1 MSSRI
6 LYFTLFLNSINLGFS
21 QNKLEEL
28 KPIIENYLETNL
40 DSAEKFS
47 KELLHSGYNSL
58 NKKEEHHGLNYL
70 AHIQYR
76 TGNRMAALELFTE
89 SLQIR
94 YKHGKITETANT
106 LNWIGRIHHEQTD
119 YDKALE
125 YYFLSIQK
133 LQEEEPDSAY
143 LLATLNNITYL
154 YLDIGDYE
162 KMLEY
167 NNQSLI
173 ISKLTNDN
181 LEYAN
186 ACNLRGVYFQN
197 LQTLDSAEIY
207 YKKALAFYS
216 EIDFT
221 HKIAHQYNNLGII
234 DFLNGKMKDSYNNFL
249 YAMNLRKE
257 LGDTLNYSE
266 SLRNLGDYY
275 FYTENYDSSL
285 YYYNN
290 GLKLA
295 LEVDSKTHVKDIYQS
310 LSELYYDLKD
320 YKKAYEFHLQYSEL
334 QESIF
339 SNEQFD
345 KLKEM
350 EMKYQFQNQREQL
363 DIIKNSNK
371 KLKEINQDLES
382 EKAISKTGSYFFL
395 AISCL
400 LILIIFF
407 QNNRKKSQNNSL

>member
-1 MSSRI
+1 MRHRI
-6 LYFTLFLNSINLGFS
+6 IYLILILSASNLGFS
-21 QNKLEEL
+21 QDKLQEL
-28 KPIIENYLETNL
+28 KQIIENYLETDL
-40 DSAEKFS
+40 DSAEKYS
-47 KELLHSGYNSL
+47 EELLHSGYTNL
-58 NKKEEHHGLNYL
+58 NKEEEHHGLNYL
-70 AHIQYR
+70 AHIEYR
-76 TGNRMAALELFTE
+76 RGNRMGALEFFME

-125 YYFLSIQK
+125 YYFLSLQK
-133 LQEEEPDSAY
+133 LQKEDPDSSY

-154 YLDIGDYE
+154 YLDIGDNE

-167 NNQSLI
+167 NKQSLI

-186 ACNLRGVYFQN
+186 ACNFRGIYFQN

-234 DFLNGKMKDSYNNFL
+234 YFLNGNMKESYSNFL

-257 LGDTLNYSE
+257 LGDTLTYSE
-266 SLRNLGDYY
+266 SLRNLGDY
-275 FYTENYDSSL
+275 FLYTENYDSSL
-285 YYYNN
+285 FYYNN
-290 GLKLA
+290 SLRLSR
-295 LEVDSKTHVKDIYQS
+295 LIDSKSNIKEIYES
-310 LSELYYDLKD
+310 LSELHYHLKD

-334 QESIF
+334 QEDIF
-339 SNEQFD
+339 SINQFD
-345 KLKEM
+345 KLHEM
-350 EMKYQFQNQREQL
+350 EAKFQFQNQQEQL
-363 DIIKNSNK
+363 EIIIDNNK
-371 KLKEINQDLES
+371 KLLELNGTL
-382 EKAISKTGSYFFL
+382 KL
-395 AISCL
+395 
-400 LILIIFF
+400 
-407 QNNRKKSQNNSL
+407 QKKSSKLIFYSLGTLGLVLMSFILFLIKKKNQQ

>member
-1 MSSRI
+1 MRHRI
-6 LYFTLFLNSINLGFS
+6 IYLILILSASNLGFS
-21 QNKLEEL
+21 QDKLQEL
-28 KPIIENYLETNL
+28 KQIIENYLETDL
-40 DSAEKFS
+40 DSAEKYS
-47 KELLHSGYNSL
+47 EELLHSGYTNL
-58 NKKEEHHGLNYL
+58 NKEEEHHGLNYL
-70 AHIQYR
+70 AHIEYR
-76 TGNRMAALELFTE
+76 RGNRMGALEFFME

-125 YYFLSIQK
+125 YYFLSLQK
-133 LQEEEPDSAY
+133 LQKEDPDSSY

-154 YLDIGDYE
+154 YLDIGDNE

-167 NNQSLI
+167 NKQSLI

-186 ACNLRGVYFQN
+186 ACNFRGIYFQN

-234 DFLNGKMKDSYNNFL
+234 YFLNGNMKESYSNFL

-257 LGDTLNYSE
+257 LGDTLTYSE
-266 SLRNLGDYY
+266 SLRNLGDY
-275 FYTENYDSSL
+275 FLYTENYDSSL
-285 YYYNN
+285 FYYNN
-290 GLKLA
+290 SLRLSR
-295 LEVDSKTHVKDIYQS
+295 LIDSKSNIKEIYES
-310 LSELYYDLKD
+310 LSELHYHLKN

-334 QESIF
+334 QEDIF
-339 SNEQFD
+339 SINQFD
-345 KLKEM
+345 KLHEM
-350 EMKYQFQNQREQL
+350 EAKFQFQNQQEQL
-363 DIIKNSNK
+363 EIIIDNNK
-371 KLKEINQDLES
+371 KLLELNGTL
-382 EKAISKTGSYFFL
+382 KL
-395 AISCL
+395 
-400 LILIIFF
+400 
-407 QNNRKKSQNNSL
+407 QKKSSKLIFYSLGILGLVLMSFILFLIKKKNQQ

>member
-1 MSSRI
+1 MSNRI
-6 LYFTLFLNSINLGFS
+6 LYLVLFFSIFNLGFS
-21 QNKLEEL
+21 QDKLEEL
-28 KPIIENYLETNL
+28 KPIIENYLETDL
-40 DSAEKFS
+40 DSAEKYS
-47 KELLHSGYNSL
+47 EELLHSGYTNL
-58 NKKEEHHGLNYL
+58 NKEEEHHGLNYL
-70 AHIQYR
+70 AHIEYR
-76 TGNRMAALELFTE
+76 RGNRMDALEFFIE

-125 YYFLSIQK
+125 YYFLSLQT
-133 LQEEEPDSAY
+133 LQEEEPDSSY

-154 YLDIGDYE
+154 YLDIGDNE

-186 ACNLRGVYFQN
+186 ACNFRGIYFQN

-234 DFLNGKMKDSYNNFL
+234 YFLNGRMKDSYSNFL
-249 YAMNLRKE
+249 YAMNLRKALE
-257 LGDTLNYSE
+257 DTLTYSE
-266 SLRNLGDYY
+266 SLRNLGDYF

-290 GLKLA
+290 SLKLA
-295 LEVDSKTHVKDIYQS
+295 LEVDSKNDVKEIYEC
-310 LSELYYDLKD
+310 LSELHYDLKD

-334 QESIF
+334 HEDIF
-339 SNEQFD
+339 SLNQFD
-345 KLKEM
+345 KLHEM
-350 EMKYQFQNQREQL
+350 EAKFQFQNQREQL
-363 DIIKNSNK
+363 EIIMDSNK
-371 KLKEINQDLES
+371 KLKEINEDLES
-382 EKAISKTGSYFFL
+382 EKANSIIGYYIFIV
-395 AISCL
+395 ISC
-400 LILIIFF
+400 ILIVVTFF
-407 QNNRKKSQNNSL
+407 QFKRKNKSE

>member
-1 MSSRI
+1 MSNRI
-6 LYFTLFLNSINLGFS
+6 LYLVLFFSIFNLGFS
-21 QNKLEEL
+21 QDKLEEL
-28 KPIIENYLETNL
+28 KPIIENYLETDL
-40 DSAEKFS
+40 DSAEKYS
-47 KELLHSGYNSL
+47 EELLHSGYTNL
-58 NKKEEHHGLNYL
+58 NKEEEHHGLNYL
-70 AHIQYR
+70 AHIEYR
-76 TGNRMAALELFTE
+76 RGNRMDALEFFIE

-125 YYFLSIQK
+125 YYFLSLQT
-133 LQEEEPDSAY
+133 LQEEEPDSSY

-154 YLDIGDYE
+154 YLDIGDNE

-186 ACNLRGVYFQN
+186 ACNFRGIYFQN

-234 DFLNGKMKDSYNNFL
+234 YFLNGRMKDSYSNLL
-249 YAMNLRKE
+249 YAMNLRKA
-257 LGDTLNYSE
+257 LGDTLTYSE
-266 SLRNLGDYY
+266 SLRNLGDYF

-285 YYYNN
+285 FYYNN
-290 GLKLA
+290 SLRLA
-295 LEVDSKTHVKDIYQS
+295 KSIDSKSNIKEIYES
-310 LSELYYDLKD
+310 LSELHFDLKD

-334 QESIF
+334 HEDIF
-339 SNEQFD
+339 SLNQFD
-345 KLKEM
+345 KLHEM
-350 EMKYQFQNQREQL
+350 EAKFQFQNQREQL
-363 DIIKNSNK
+363 EIIMDSNK
-371 KLKEINQDLES
+371 KLKEINEDLES
-382 EKAISKTGSYFFL
+382 EKANSIIGYYIFIV
-395 AISCL
+395 ISC
-400 LILIIFF
+400 ILIVVTFF
-407 QNNRKKSQNNSL
+407 QFKRKNKSE

>member
-1 MSSRI
+1 MSNRI
-6 LYFTLFLNSINLGFS
+6 LYLVLFFSIFNLGFS
-21 QNKLEEL
+21 QDKLEEL
-28 KPIIENYLETNL
+28 KPIIENYLETDL
-40 DSAEKFS
+40 DSAEKYS
-47 KELLHSGYNSL
+47 EELLHSGYTNL
-58 NKKEEHHGLNYL
+58 NKEEEHHGLNYL
-70 AHIQYR
+70 AHIEYR
-76 TGNRMAALELFTE
+76 RGNRMDALEFFIE

-125 YYFLSIQK
+125 YYFLSLQT
-133 LQEEEPDSAY
+133 LQEEEPDSSY

-154 YLDIGDYE
+154 YLDIGDNE

-186 ACNLRGVYFQN
+186 ACNFRGIYFQN

-234 DFLNGKMKDSYNNFL
+234 YFLNGKMKDSYSNFL
-249 YAMNLRKE
+249 YAMNLRKA
-257 LGDTLNYSE
+257 LGDTLTYSE
-266 SLRNLGDYY
+266 SLRNLGDYF

-285 YYYNN
+285 FYYNN
-290 GLKLA
+290 SLRLSKSI
-295 LEVDSKTHVKDIYQS
+295 DSKSNIKEIYES
-310 LSELYYDLKD
+310 LSELHYDLKD

-334 QESIF
+334 QEEIF
-339 SNEQFD
+339 SINQFD
-345 KLKEM
+345 KLHEM
-350 EMKYQFQNQREQL
+350 EAKFQFQNQQEQIE
-363 DIIKNSNK
+363 IIIDNNK
-371 KLKEINQDLES
+371 KLLELNETLKFQKKS
-382 EKAISKTGSYFFL
+382 SK
-395 AISCL
+395 
-400 LILIIFF
+400 LIFYSLGILGLVLMSFIIFLIKKK
-407 QNNRKKSQNNSL
+407 NNR

>member
-1 MSSRI
+1 MRHRI
-6 LYFTLFLNSINLGFS
+6 IYLILILSASNLGFS
-21 QNKLEEL
+21 QDKLQEL
-28 KPIIENYLETNL
+28 KQIIENYLETDL
-40 DSAEKFS
+40 DSAEKYS
-47 KELLHSGYNSL
+47 EELLHSGYTNL
-58 NKKEEHHGLNYL
+58 NKEEEHHGLNYL
-70 AHIQYR
+70 AHIEYR
-76 TGNRMAALELFTE
+76 RGNRMGALEFFME

-125 YYFLSIQK
+125 YYFLSLQK
-133 LQEEEPDSAY
+133 LQKEDPDSSY

-154 YLDIGDYE
+154 YLDIGDNE

-167 NNQSLI
+167 NKQSLI

-186 ACNLRGVYFQN
+186 ACNFRGIYFQN

-234 DFLNGKMKDSYNNFL
+234 YFLNGNMKESYSNFL

-257 LGDTLNYSE
+257 LGDTLTYSE
-266 SLRNLGDYY
+266 SLRNLGDY
-275 FYTENYDSSL
+275 FLYTENYDSSL
-285 YYYNN
+285 FYYNN
-290 GLKLA
+290 SLRLSR
-295 LEVDSKTHVKDIYQS
+295 LIDSKSNIKEIYES
-310 LSELYYDLKD
+310 LSELHYHLKD

-334 QESIF
+334 QEDIF
-339 SNEQFD
+339 SINQFD
-345 KLKEM
+345 KLHEM
-350 EMKYQFQNQREQL
+350 EAKFQFQNQQEQL
-363 DIIKNSNK
+363 EIIIDNNK
-371 KLKEINQDLES
+371 KLLELNGTL
-382 EKAISKTGSYFFL
+382 KL
-395 AISCL
+395 
-400 LILIIFF
+400 
-407 QNNRKKSQNNSL
+407 QKKSSKLIFYSLGILGLVLMSFILFLIKKKNQQ

>member
-1 MSSRI
+1 MSNRI
-6 LYFTLFLNSINLGFS
+6 LYLVLFFSIFNLGFS
-21 QNKLEEL
+21 QDKLEEL
-28 KPIIENYLETNL
+28 KPIIENYLETDL
-40 DSAEKFS
+40 DSAEKYS
-47 KELLHSGYNSL
+47 EELLHSGYTNL
-58 NKKEEHHGLNYL
+58 NKEEEHHGLNYL
-70 AHIQYR
+70 AHIEYR
-76 TGNRMAALELFTE
+76 RGNRMDALEFFIE

-125 YYFLSIQK
+125 YYFLSLQT
-133 LQEEEPDSAY
+133 LQEEEPDSSY

-154 YLDIGDYE
+154 YLDIGDNE

-186 ACNLRGVYFQN
+186 ACNFRGIYFQN

-234 DFLNGKMKDSYNNFL
+234 YFLNGRMKDSYSNFL
-249 YAMNLRKE
+249 YAMNLRKA
-257 LGDTLNYSE
+257 LGDTLTYSE
-266 SLRNLGDYY
+266 SLRNLGDYF

-285 YYYNN
+285 FYYNN
-290 GLKLA
+290 SLRLA
-295 LEVDSKTHVKDIYQS
+295 KSIDSKSNIKEIYES
-310 LSELYYDLKD
+310 LSELHFDLKD

-334 QESIF
+334 HEDIF
-339 SNEQFD
+339 SLNQFD
-345 KLKEM
+345 KLHEM
-350 EMKYQFQNQREQL
+350 EAKFQFQNQREQL
-363 DIIKNSNK
+363 EIIMDSNK
-371 KLKEINQDLES
+371 KLKEINEDLES
-382 EKAISKTGSYFFL
+382 EKANSIIGYYIFIV
-395 AISCL
+395 ISC
-400 LILIIFF
+400 ILIVVTFF
-407 QNNRKKSQNNSL
+407 QFKRKNKSE

>member
-1 MSSRI
+1 MSNRI
-6 LYFTLFLNSINLGFS
+6 LHLILFLSSFNIGFT

-28 KPIIENYLETNL
+28 KPIIEKYLETNL
-40 DSAEKFS
+40 DSAEKYS
-47 KELLHSGYNSL
+47 EELLHSGYTNV
-58 NKKEEHHGLNYL
+58 NKEEEHHGLNYL
-70 AHIQYR
+70 AHIEYR
-76 TGNRMAALELFTE
+76 RGNKMGALEFFIE
-89 SLQIR
+89 SVQIR

-125 YYFLSIQK
+125 YYFLSLQK
-133 LQEEEPDSAY
+133 LQEEEPDSSY

-154 YLDIGDYE
+154 YLDIGDNE
-162 KMLEY
+162 KMLKF

-173 ISKLTNDN
+173 ISKLTHDN
-181 LEYAN
+181 IEYAN
-186 ACNLRGVYFQN
+186 ACNLRGIYFQN
-197 LQTLDSAEIY
+197 LQILDSAEIY

-234 DFLNGKMKDSYNNFL
+234 YFLNGNMKGSYSNFL

-257 LGDTLNYSE
+257 LGDTLTYSE
-266 SLRNLGDYY
+266 SLRNLGDYF

-285 YYYNN
+285 YYYNSA
-290 GLKLA
+290 LKLA
-295 LEVDSKTHVKDIYQS
+295 LGVDSKTDVKDIYQS
-310 LSELYYDLKD
+310 LSELHYDLKD
-320 YKKAYEFHLQYSEL
+320 YKKAYELHLKYSEL

-345 KLKEM
+345 KLREM

-382 EKAISKTGSYFFL
+382 EKANSKTGSYVF
-395 AISCL
+395 IVVSCL
-400 LILIIFF
+400 LILIMFF
-407 QNNRKKSQNNSL
+407 QNNRKKNRNNSL